1 MRRRWSLRCVGW
13 MKETV
18 RDGHGA
24 VMMYILMVMG
34 LLTVVTTGVMLLI
47 SSDLAAGVRQL
58 QAVRVFNVAE
68 AGVHHAMGRLQAAGA
83 SSYLEETVPI
93 TDGPTVLGSAAVS
106 VGCIDGLPL
115 PCAGAYA
122 AFRRV
127 VSTGTLPVSGPS
139 RTIVAVVEGF
149 PEGLTGYAVC
159 AYSSV
164 LVNQGITIYGDVGSN
179 GTITLAGPSGNY
191 SRVRADP
198 PPPFTNA
205 GYYTGSA
212 RAVGAISCSVGCAV
226 QVQGTTTPFAPG
238 PVCPTVTPPT
248 FSPGASDQLVPLA
261 GWTMDATTG
270 YDWNQ
275 ITVAS
280 AGGPGGCT
288 GVPPFSDLRI
298 QTGAEG
304 TTTVVNVRTLTMGR
318 CARLII
324 VGAGRLDLRI
334 GELTGQALVVGQY
347 GRFGMLPTDTQDAPA
362 PAPAGRVIVWVRS
375 TAQIP
380 AAVQIDR
387 ASIIVGTFIVPYG
400 RWDEDRLV
408 GFTGNMYGA
417 VLAHTVDVD
426 RDFVFTYDP
435 TATLPGATFGN
446 FTRLRSWKD
455 Q

>member
-1 MRRRWSLRCVGW
+1 MRRRVI
-13 MKETV
+13 ETV

-24 VMMYILMVMG
+24 VMMYILLVMG
-34 LLTVVTTGVMLLI
+34 LLTVVTTGVMLSI
-47 SSDLAAGVRQL
+47 SADLAAGVRQL
-58 QAVRVFNVAE
+58 QGVRVFNVAE
-68 AGVHHAMGRLQAAGA
+68 GGVHYALGRLQTTGA
-83 SSYLEETVPI
+83 SSYVGETVSI
-93 TDGPTVLGSAAVS
+93 TDGSTVLGSAVVS
-106 VGCIDGLPL
+106 VGCIDGQPL

-127 VSTGTLPVSGPS
+127 VSTGTLPVSGPR

-149 PEGLTGYAVC
+149 PEGLTGHAVC
-159 AYSSV
+159 AYSTV
-164 LVNQGITIYGDVGSN
+164 VINQGITIYGDVGSN
-179 GTITLAGPSGNY
+179 DTISLLGPSGNY

-198 PPPFTNA
+198 PPPFTND

-212 RAVGAISCSVGCAV
+212 RASGDISCSVGCSV

-238 PVCPTVTPPT
+238 PVCPTVTLPT
-248 FSPGASDQLVPLA
+248 FSPGTSDQLVTTA
-261 GWTMDATTG
+261 GWTMDASTG
-270 YDWNQ
+270 YDWDE
-275 ITVAS
+275 IIVAA
-280 AGGPGGCT
+280 AGGSGGCT
-288 GVPPFSDLRI
+288 GDTPFSDLRI
-298 QTGAEG
+298 ETGLEG
-304 TTTVVNVRTLTMGR
+304 STTVVNVRMLTMGR
-318 CARLII
+318 CGRLII
-324 VGAGRLDLRI
+324 LGAGQLDLRL

-347 GRFGMLPTDTQDAPA
+347 GRFGMRPTDTQDAPS

-375 TAQIP
+375 SALDP

-417 VLAHTVDVD
+417 VLANTVDVD

-435 TATLPGATFGN
+435 TVSIPGVTYGN